1 MFLLPLI
8 ATCRAADR
16 TFPVKIQS
24 WHFVKC
30 DIFPV
35 VASAVKALLSLNQR
49 QTVFLHGGSRDMII
63 DSLAACSM
71 PRRCIPKELGGTL
84 EWPVEAFMKARLA
97 IEEGGGVDIQSNQ
110 VSSAANV
117 YSSQSG
123 SGNTTQGTKKVEGK
137 KKAKTTKF
145 KVPGRGGDKRMHIAV
160 EARVLNPDLSLTN
173 ALLAGGF
180 IFEDL
185 GKPNVKASEA
195 KDSDGITLYQ
205 VSSHLLNGINS
216 SFFLPYYTNTTSF
229 LWYTFDAILPLL
241 LSEKESTQP
250 KIKV

>member
-1 MFLLPLI
+1 LLPLI
-8 ATCRAADR
+8 ATCRSADR

-24 WHFVKC
+24 WHFVRC

-35 VASAVKALLSLNQR
+35 VASAVKALLSMNQR
-49 QTVFLHGGSRDMII
+49 QTVFLHGGSEEMII

-84 EWPVEAFMKARLA
+84 EWSVEAFMKSRLA
-97 IEEGGGVDIQSNQ
+97 IEEGGGVIQSNQ
-110 VSSAANV
+110 LSSDAASV
-117 YSSQSG
+117 YSSQLG
-123 SGNTTQGTKKVEGK
+123 SGKTTQSANKKVEGKK

-145 KVPGRGGDKRMHIAV
+145 KVPGRGGDQRMHKAV
-160 EARVLNPDLSLTN
+160 QARVQNPDLSLTN

-180 IFEDL
+180 IFTDL

-205 VSSHLLNGINS
+205 VSS
-216 SFFLPYYTNTTSF
+216 
-229 LWYTFDAILPLL
+229 
-241 LSEKESTQP
+241 QC
-250 KIKV
+250 